1 MKKLVSMLACLIL
14 LLNIGLLNP
23 LTATAQPLM
32 QFSIPGLSKGD
43 LTAQQQ
49 DLLKQLEIEVL
60 PQFDQILTPEQREQF
75 AEKVLEGKSFR
86 KAFKAIT
93 LTPQEK
99 IQIANLLKTLPKRDI
114 FATLTPEQKKKF
126 FIGKKEFFMPTAE
139 EITDK
144 IKASIE
150 QKDGVMPD
158 LEAIKEKIS
167 DKLTLPNVLPNLNS
181 PE

>member
-1 MKKLVSMLACLIL
+1 MKRLVLMLACLVML
-14 LLNIGLLNP
+14 FGVGLLNP
-23 LTATAQPLM
+23 IFVDAAIAQPFM
-32 QFSIPGLSKGD
+32 QFSIPGFSKSD

-49 DLLKQLEIEVL
+49 ELLKQLETEVL

-75 AEKVLEGKSFR
+75 ASKVLEGKSFR

-93 LTPQEK
+93 LTPEEK
-99 IQIANLLKTLPKRDI
+99 IQLANLLKALPKRDI

-126 FIGKKEFFMPTAE
+126 FIGKKEVFIPTAE

-150 QKDGVMPD
+150 KKDEILPD
-158 LEAIKEKIS
+158 LEAIREKIDEKLS
-167 DKLTLPNVLPNLNS
+167 DILKA
-181 PE
+181 EE